1 MVKLLDYLSLEAV
14 VPVIHPSDA
23 VVHEIHGAR
32 FVSHATPL
40 TGSKELC
47 AWRGEIPAGTK
58 APAHTVNREE
68 IFHLLDGELLITL
81 DGRTDRIAA
90 GDTVIINPGATL
102 SVENPTDRTAIS
114 WVTTSIGLEAELADG
129 TRIVPPW
136 AN

>member
-1 MVKLLDYLSLEAV
+1 MPVIRSSEAV
-14 VPVIHPSDA
+14 T
-23 VVHEIHGAR
+23 HEIHGAR
-32 FVSHATPL
+32 FVSYATPL

-81 DGRTDRIAA
+81 DDDTHRIAA

-102 SVENPTDRTAIS
+102 SVENPTDRTAVS
-114 WVTTSIGLEAELADG
+114 WVTTSIGLQATLADG
-129 TRIVPPW
+129 TVITPPW

>member
-1 MVKLLDYLSLEAV
+1 MPVVRSSEAV
-14 VPVIHPSDA
+14 T
-23 VVHEIHGAR
+23 HEIHGAR
-32 FVSHATPL
+32 FVSYATPL

-68 IFHLLDGELLITL
+68 IFHLLVGELVLTL
-81 DGRTDRIAA
+81 DGRAERIRA
-90 GDTVIINPGATL
+90 GDTVIVNPGATL
-102 SVENPTDRTAIS
+102 AVENPTDHTALS

-129 TRIVPPW
+129 TRITPPW

>member
-1 MVKLLDYLSLEAV
+1 M
-14 VPVIHPSDA
+14 PVIRQSDA
-23 VVHEIHGAR
+23 VTHEIHGAR
-32 FVSHATPL
+32 FVSYATPR

-47 AWRGEIPAGTK
+47 AWRGEIPPGTK

-68 IFHLLDGELLITL
+68 ILHLLDGELLVTL
-81 DGRTDRIAA
+81 DGRTDRITA
-90 GDTVIINPGATL
+90 GDTLIINPGATL
-102 SVENPTDRTAIS
+102 AVENPTDRTALT

>member
-1 MVKLLDYLSLEAV
+1 MPVIRSSEAV
-14 VPVIHPSDA
+14 T
-23 VVHEIHGAR
+23 HEIHGAR
-32 FVSHATPL
+32 FVSYATPL

-81 DGRTDRIAA
+81 DDDTYRITA
-90 GDTVIINPGATL
+90 GDTLIINPGATL
-102 SVENPTDRTAIS
+102 SVENPTDRTAVT
-114 WVTTSIGLEAELADG
+114 WVTTSIGLQAELADG
-129 TRIVPPW
+129 TVITPPW

>member
-1 MVKLLDYLSLEAV
+1 MPVIRSSEAV
-14 VPVIHPSDA
+14 T
-23 VVHEIHGAR
+23 HELHGAR
-32 FVSHATPL
+32 FVSYATPL

-47 AWRGEIPAGTK
+47 AWRGEIPPGTK

-81 DGRTDRIAA
+81 DGRVDRITA

-102 SVENPTDRTAIS
+102 AVENPADQTAVS

-129 TRIVPPW
+129 TRIAPPW
-136 AN
+136 AH